1 MKKFLLCFILIFF
14 YPHALNGHVSHYKNI
29 KKIEMEIFKDGKNI
43 GYCNYEFTK
52 NNDSIKIYNET
63 NFEVKLLGIKVFSIN
78 SIGTEIY
85 KNNKLFSFNSNTL
98 QNDKKKFVNLI
109 INENED
115 VFEIKGSSYTGKA
128 NRNNIIGNWWNH
140 KILESETQISP
151 LSGSVKDQVVT
162 FLGKE
167 KVQIYGKEYLAHKF
181 SLKSKDESISENK
194 KLDFEI
200 WLEPKKNLILKVKY
214 NRMGS
219 WEYILKNVIVN

>member
-1 MKKFLLCFILIFF
+1 MKKFLLCFMLLL
-14 YPHALNGHVSHYKNI
+14 YPQGLNGHVSHYKNI

-43 GYCNYEFTK
+43 GYCNYEFTN

-109 INENED
+109 LNENED

-181 SLKSKDESISENK
+181 SLKSKDQSISENK

-219 WEYILKNVIVN
+219 WEYILKNVIFN

>member
-1 MKKFLLCFILIFF
+1 MKKFLLCFILLL
-14 YPHALNGHVSHYKNI
+14 YPQGLNGHVSHYKNI

-109 INENED
+109 LNENED
-115 VFEIKGSSYTGKA
+115 VFDIKGSSYTGKA

-219 WEYILKNVIVN
+219 WEYILKNVIIN

>member
-1 MKKFLLCFILIFF
+1 MKKFLLCFILLL
-14 YPHALNGHVSHYKNI
+14 YPQGLNSHVSHYKNI

-52 NNDSIKIYNET
+52 NDDSIKIYNET

-109 INENED
+109 LNENED

-181 SLKSKDESISENK
+181 SLKSKNESISENK

>member
-1 MKKFLLCFILIFF
+1 MKKFFLCFILLL
-14 YPHALNGHVSHYKNI
+14 YPQALNGHVSHYKNI

-78 SIGTEIY
+78 SVGTEIY

-181 SLKSKDESISENK
+181 SLKSKDESVSENK

>member
-1 MKKFLLCFILIFF
+1 
-14 YPHALNGHVSHYKNI
+14 
-29 KKIEMEIFKDGKNI
+29 MEIFKDGKNI

-109 INENED
+109 LNENED
-115 VFEIKGSSYTGKA
+115 VFDIKGSSYTGKA

-181 SLKSKDESISENK
+181 SLKSQDESISENK

>member
-1 MKKFLLCFILIFF
+1 MKKFLLFFILLL
-14 YPHALNGHVSHYKNI
+14 YPQSLNGHVSHYKNI

-78 SIGTEIY
+78 SIGTETY

-109 INENED
+109 LNENED
-115 VFEIKGSSYTGKA
+115 VFDIKGSSYTGKA

-181 SLKSKDESISENK
+181 SLKSKDKSINENK

-219 WEYILKNVIVN
+219 WEYILKNVLVN

>member
-1 MKKFLLCFILIFF
+1 MKKFLLCFILLL
-14 YPHALNGHVSHYKNI
+14 YPQGLNGHVSHYKNI

-109 INENED
+109 LNENED
-115 VFEIKGSSYTGKA
+115 VFDIKGSSYTGKA

>member
-1 MKKFLLCFILIFF
+1 MKKFLIYFILLL
-14 YPHALNGHVSHYKNI
+14 YPQGLNGHVSHYKNI

-78 SIGTEIY
+78 SVGTEIY
-85 KNNKLFSFNSNTL
+85 KNNKLFSFNSNTV

-109 INENED
+109 LNENED
-115 VFEIKGSSYTGKA
+115 VFDIKGSSYTGKA

>member
-1 MKKFLLCFILIFF
+1 MKKFLLCFILLL
-14 YPHALNGHVSHYKNI
+14 YPQVLNGHVSHYKNI

-109 INENED
+109 LNENED

>member
-1 MKKFLLCFILIFF
+1 MKKFLLCFILLL
-14 YPHALNGHVSHYKNI
+14 YPQGLNGHVSHYKNI

-52 NNDSIKIYNET
+52 KNDSIKIYNET

-109 INENED
+109 LNENED
-115 VFEIKGSSYTGKA
+115 VFDIKGSSYTGKA

-200 WLEPKKNLILKVKY
+200 WLEPKENLILKVKY

>member
-1 MKKFLLCFILIFF
+1 MKKFLLCFILLL
-14 YPHALNGHVSHYKNI
+14 YPQGLNGHVSHYKNI

-52 NNDSIKIYNET
+52 NNDSVKIYNET

-109 INENED
+109 LNENED

-181 SLKSKDESISENK
+181 SLKSKDENISENK

-219 WEYILKNVIVN
+219 WEYILKNVIFN

>member
-1 MKKFLLCFILIFF
+1 MKKFLICFILLL
-14 YPHALNGHVSHYKNI
+14 YPQGLNSHVSHYKNI

-109 INENED
+109 LNENED
-115 VFEIKGSSYTGKA
+115 VFDIKGSSYTGKA

-181 SLKSKDESISENK
+181 SLKSKDESVSENK

>member
-1 MKKFLLCFILIFF
+1 
-14 YPHALNGHVSHYKNI
+14 
-29 KKIEMEIFKDGKNI
+29 MEIFKDGKNI

-109 INENED
+109 LNENED

-181 SLKSKDESISENK
+181 SLKSKDENISENK

-219 WEYILKNVIVN
+219 WEYILKNVIIN

>member
-1 MKKFLLCFILIFF
+1 MKKFLLCFILLL
-14 YPHALNGHVSHYKNI
+14 YPQGLNGHVSHYKNI

-52 NNDSIKIYNET
+52 NDDSIKIYNET

-109 INENED
+109 LNENED

-219 WEYILKNVIVN
+219 WEYILKNVIFN

>member
-1 MKKFLLCFILIFF
+1 MKKFLLCFILLL
-14 YPHALNGHVSHYKNI
+14 YPQGLNGHVSHYKNI

-109 INENED
+109 LNENED

-151 LSGSVKDQVVT
+151 LSGSIKDQVVT

-181 SLKSKDESISENK
+181 SLKSKNESISENK

>member
-1 MKKFLLCFILIFF
+1 MKKFLICFILLL
-14 YPHALNGHVSHYKNI
+14 YPQGLNSHVSHYKNI

-109 INENED
+109 LNENED

>member
-1 MKKFLLCFILIFF
+1 MKKFLICFILLL
-14 YPHALNGHVSHYKNI
+14 YPQGLNSHVSHYKNI

-109 INENED
+109 LNENED
-115 VFEIKGSSYTGKA
+115 VFDIKGSSYTGKA

-200 WLEPKKNLILKVKY
+200 WLEPKRNLILKVKY

>member
-1 MKKFLLCFILIFF
+1 MKKFLLCFILLL
-14 YPHALNGHVSHYKNI
+14 YPQVLNGHVSHYKNI

-109 INENED
+109 LNENED
-115 VFEIKGSSYTGKA
+115 VFDIKGSSYTGKA

-219 WEYILKNVIVN
+219 WEYILKNVIFN

>member
-1 MKKFLLCFILIFF
+1 MKKFLLCFILLL
-14 YPHALNGHVSHYKNI
+14 YPQGLNSHVSHYKNI

-52 NNDSIKIYNET
+52 NNDSIEIYNET

-109 INENED
+109 LNENED
-115 VFEIKGSSYTGKA
+115 VFDIKGSSYTGKA

>member
-1 MKKFLLCFILIFF
+1 MKKFLICFILLL
-14 YPHALNGHVSHYKNI
+14 YPQGLNSHVSHYKNI

-52 NNDSIKIYNET
+52 NDDSIKIYNET

-109 INENED
+109 LNENED

-219 WEYILKNVIVN
+219 WEYILKNVTVN

>member
-1 MKKFLLCFILIFF
+1 MKKFLICFILLL
-14 YPHALNGHVSHYKNI
+14 YPQGLNSHVSHYKNI

-109 INENED
+109 LNENED

-219 WEYILKNVIVN
+219 WEYILKNVIFN